1 MLLTDKHT
9 KQFALF
15 YLLCFLIN
23 FCWFSYN
30 NLLLSAINPVYFN
43 NKLDFTRNILM
54 LSNLQHY
61 LINERWLRIFLD
73 CLYYLLPVLLTI
85 LFIKKWWGRSLLAYF
100 TCFFTI
106 VYSLFFSSFTY
117 ISMEG
122 YIGWILFPLILSA
135 LTLQNFYYYLQ
146 SVRIL
151 FILIFVSAATLKIK
165 SGGIFNPD
173 QMAGILLTQH
183 NNYLVSNPKD
193 WYAEFIYFLVQHKA
207 IAQSLFILGTITE
220 LSFAIGLFTLKF
232 DRLLIVLFCLFLA
245 FDYFLMQIN
254 YFTWM
259 VFMGCFYFSNCKLSN
274 ER

>member
-1 MLLTDKHT
+1 ME
-9 KQFALF
+9 
-15 YLLCFLIN
+15 
-23 FCWFSYN
+23 
-30 NLLLSAINPVYFN
+30 PVYFN

-61 LINERWLRIFLD
+61 LIKERWLRILFD

-85 LFIKKWWGRSLLAYF
+85 IFIIKGRRQGLVAYF

-106 VYSLFFSSFTY
+106 VYSLMFSSFTY

-135 LTLQNFYYYLQ
+135 LTVQSFYYYLHA
-146 SVRIL
+146 VRIL
-151 FILIFVSAATLKIK
+151 FILIFVSAAIFKIK
-165 SGGIFNPD
+165 SGNVFNME

-183 NNYLVSNPKD
+183 SNYLVSNPQD
-193 WYAEFIYFLVQHKA
+193 WFTKFIYFLVQHKA
-207 IAQSLFILGTITE
+207 IAQSFFILGTITE
-220 LSFAIGLFTLKF
+220 LSFVIGLFTGKF
-232 DRLLIVLFCLFLA
+232 DRLLIILFCFFLA

-259 VFMGCFYFSNCKLSN
+259 VFIGCLYFSGYKLQN
-274 ER
+274 EQ